1 MGTSGTKT
9 GNREAGWR
17 TWKQSSGNVRAFSK
31 WPTLCQR
38 RIPCQMNGR
47 ARPTGVAQGFVG
59 LFVTGKFTV
68 AKGGQG
74 RQPGRPLSKTRCLQC
89 PTSGVG
95 DLSGGESLVAAISK
109 RWFAPRL

>member
-9 GNREAGWR
+9 ENREAGWR

-74 RQPGRPLSKTRCLQC
+74 RQPGQPLSKRVAYNVPRQG
-89 PTSGVG
+89 SGTCRG
-95 DLSGGESLVAAISK
+95 AESLVAAISK